1 VHRLAAVLA
10 AVFGVVLLGV
20 AAATMST
27 GGGSG
32 GAGAVATAP
41 SAPGA
46 DARGRSIAAAQA
58 KLAASPNDWKTWAE
72 LGSAYVEQARIT
84 ADPSFYPKSDG
95 ALAKSVAL
103 QPQDNYL
110 ALTGMGALAN
120 ARHDFGR
127 AADNARRSQAINP
140 ASASSYGVLAD
151 ALIQLGDYPGATA
164 AVQQMLNLDPG
175 LSAFTRAS
183 YDRELHG
190 LTDQAADLLRRA
202 LASTNA
208 PGDIAFC
215 RTYLGLLAFSTGNLD
230 GAAEQ
235 YRTGLAA
242 APGDAVLLVGQAQV
256 DAARGNID
264 AAVAGYQQAVNI
276 RPLPQYFVEFGEL
289 LESAGRT
296 AEAKTQYDLFAT
308 TQKLFAANGVL
319 DYLTAAQLEANRG
332 NSAEAIA
339 QAQAEWAVRQNID
352 AADALAW
359 ALHSAGRD
367 AEALPYAQRATALG
381 TKNASFLYHRGVIE
395 AAVGQTAQGRATLTQ
410 AMATNPRFS
419 PLYAP
424 RAQAALAAL
433 GGPV

>member
-1 VHRLAAVLA
+1 
-10 AVFGVVLLGV
+10 
-20 AAATMST
+20 
-27 GGGSG
+27 
-32 GAGAVATAP
+32 
-41 SAPGA
+41 
-46 DARGRSIAAAQA
+46 
-58 KLAASPNDWKTWAE
+58 
-72 LGSAYVEQARIT
+72 
-84 ADPSFYPKSDG
+84 
-95 ALAKSVAL
+95 
-103 QPQDNYL
+103 
-110 ALTGMGALAN
+110 
-120 ARHDFGR
+120 
-127 AADNARRSQAINP
+127 
-140 ASASSYGVLAD
+140 
-151 ALIQLGDYPGATA
+151 
-164 AVQQMLNLDPG
+164 MLNLDPG

-202 LASTNA
+202 LAGTNA

-308 TQKLFAANGVL
+308 TQKLFAANGVQ